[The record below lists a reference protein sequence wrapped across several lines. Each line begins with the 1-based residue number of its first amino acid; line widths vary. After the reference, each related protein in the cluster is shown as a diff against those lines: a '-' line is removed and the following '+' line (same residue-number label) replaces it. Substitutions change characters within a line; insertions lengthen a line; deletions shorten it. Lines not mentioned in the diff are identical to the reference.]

1 MLSHYLLQFFIS
13 LLMSAVT
20 AVISYK
26 HIFCILLKREYDC
39 EKKGYWN
46 AYTVYDVL
54 LVHDKNTTHT
64 PHESK
69 YFKNFESR
77 NHFTFFRFFNT
88 KRSTV

>member
-1 MLSHYLLQFFIS
+1 
-13 LLMSAVT
+13 MSAVT

-69 YFKNFESR
+69 YFKKILSHEIISLSFDFLTLNAAPYR
-77 NHFTFFRFFNT
+77 CNN
-88 KRSTV
+88 VL